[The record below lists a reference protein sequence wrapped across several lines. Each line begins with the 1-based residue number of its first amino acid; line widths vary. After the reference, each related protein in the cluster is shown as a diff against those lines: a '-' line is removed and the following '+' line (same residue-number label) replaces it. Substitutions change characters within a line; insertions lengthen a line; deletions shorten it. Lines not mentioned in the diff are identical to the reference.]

1 MKGAGRVNIKI
12 TIKQLGK
19 KRSKISEK
27 DFTLENKPI
36 TVKELICETVHT
48 CVREHNLRMEKK
60 DVTPNPLT
68 NEQIE
73 DMSEI
78 GKIAFD
84 LNYNS
89 KIANEEK
96 AVLVAL
102 QAYED
107 GLVRIFKGEEE
118 LTDINQNIDVNEND
132 LFTFI
137 RLTMLAGRIF

>member
-1 MKGAGRVNIKI
+1 MNIKI

-27 DFTLENKPI
+27 DFTLENKPG
-36 TVKELICETVHT
+36 TVGELIKETVHT
-48 CVREHNLRMEKK
+48 CVKEHNLRMEEKE
-60 DVTPNPLT
+60 VNPNPLT
-68 NEQIE
+68 NQQIT

-84 LNYNS
+84 LNYND
-89 KIANEEK
+89 KKADEKK
-96 AVLVAL
+96 AVLVAI

-118 LTDINQNIDVNEND
+118 LTDINQNIDVNED
-132 LFTFI
+132 DVFTFI
-137 RLTMLAGRIF
+137 RLTMLAGRMY